1 MKHLLKRAFFC
12 LSAFLCLTSWSPAHS
27 ADSEAEP
34 DKMGS
39 GPVVIHSNKLEA
51 DDKAK
56 TITFWGDVTA
66 KRDDFAIDC
75 REMVVYLRKK
85 SLQTQEEGKASPRID
100 RIVATGDVK
109 IVRSAGGT
117 ATAQKAV
124 YYQEE
129 EKIVLTGE
137 PIVKQGNDFVAGDR
151 ITLFIA
157 EDRSVVDSPQNGK
170 VKAVIFPKEE
180 TGK

>member
-1 MKHLLKRAFFC
+1 MNHLLSR
-12 LSAFLCLTSWSPAHS
+12 AFLCLCSLLCLTSGSPAHS
-27 ADSEAEP
+27 DDSETKP

-56 TITFWGDVTA
+56 TITFWGDVAA

-75 REMVVYLRKK
+75 QKMVVYLHKK
-85 SLQTQEEGKASPRID
+85 PVQTQEEGKASPRID
-100 RIVATGDVK
+100 RIVATGEVK
-109 IVRSAGGT
+109 IVRSTGGT

-129 EKIVLTGE
+129 EKLVLTGK
-137 PIVKQGNDFVAGDR
+137 PMVKQGNDFVAGDR
-151 ITLFIA
+151 ITLFMA

-170 VKAVIFPKEE
+170 VKAVIFPKAE